1 MTARQC
7 VWLNRAQ
14 PRVLK
19 GRDRQVELIGRARQ
33 VDCCKSSSVYI
44 TGARQVELF
53 GRARQVDCCT
63 SSSM

>member
-19 GRDRQVELIGRARQ
+19 GRDCQVELFGGARQVELLGRARQ
-33 VDCCKSSSVYI
+33 VDCCKSSS
-44 TGARQVELF
+44 
-53 GRARQVDCCT
+53 
-63 SSSM
+63 M